1 MKLHSIVA
9 ATVAVALS
17 ASSIADSVLYND
29 GNTYQ
34 GAVPVGIIV
43 NDSLRDALQ
52 KAQLGDDCEGE
63 STTACMP
70 SLSAIE
76 LASIIT
82 TNGSQSWDQ
91 YGLESFA
98 LGAANFGNTVL
109 TCGSPDVDDASAT
122 AKGATQVAANEVGM
136 GCSGG
141 ALPYSKYNTVIS
153 GYTSQS
159 DVAACTS
166 IVSAYGLNLVSFAAR
181 SEALPS
187 GFSFTKYNGTAPEL
201 VNLLS
206 GDYSM
211 FGDVHGDSIASP
223 HFATAGANV
232 PQHKLNLTGISAN
245 CGPGIAPTVNIA
257 N

>member
-1 MKLHSIVA
+1 MKLHSIVV

-43 NDSLRDALQ
+43 NDSLRNALQ
-52 KAQLGDDCEGE
+52 LAQFGVDCEGE
-63 STTACMP
+63 STATCMP
-70 SLSAIE
+70 NLNAIE

-91 YGLESFA
+91 YGLPAFA
-98 LGAANFGNTVL
+98 AGGAGFGNTVL

-122 AKGATQVAANEVGM
+122 AKGATQVAVNEVGM

-153 GYTSQS
+153 GYVSQS
-159 DVAACTS
+159 DVAACTG

-181 SEALPS
+181 TETLPA

-201 VNLLS
+201 ANLLN
-206 GDYSM
+206 GNYSM
-211 FGDVHGDSIASP
+211 FGDVHGDAIASP
-223 HFATAGANV
+223 HFAAAGANV
-232 PQHKLNLTGISAN
+232 PQHKLNLTGTSAD
-245 CGPGIAPTVNIA
+245 CGPGVAPTADVA